1 MWPWLK
7 RATASQV
14 HAGSTTSVQN
24 VAALSMGACAWRA
37 LYQAGRLLIGR

>member
-14 HAGSTTSVQN
+14 HAGSTSFVPN
-24 VAALSMGACAWRA
+24 VAALSMGAAPSVLCVRP
-37 LYQAGRLLIGR
+37 AGC